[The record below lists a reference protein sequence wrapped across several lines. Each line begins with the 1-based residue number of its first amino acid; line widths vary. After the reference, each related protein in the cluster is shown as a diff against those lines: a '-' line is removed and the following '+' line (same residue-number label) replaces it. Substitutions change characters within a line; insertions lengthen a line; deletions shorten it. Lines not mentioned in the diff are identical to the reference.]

1 MENELNT
8 FFAAAGF
15 IVVADGQA
23 AQLSRKLLLFN
34 LGIHRGDMTDSTEGN
49 LIPGRKVNWNFT
61 WAFLALRLW
70 LGVRALLVGIE
81 KFGSYRSVAMP
92 LIDPSTGQPDA
103 SGVMVNVNIKS
114 YALANYA
121 GIPAALRDKLAHEPL
136 LPKFALVAFD
146 KLLGPAFILT
156 GIMLLVGLGTRLS
169 LLVQALLF
177 VALTIGLVLINQPDG
192 VAYLGIHI
200 GLVAGALLLAEH
212 NRFTVLKK
220 W

>member
-1 MENELNT
+1 LAVDNGSYLKR
-8 FFAAAGF
+8 
-15 IVVADGQA
+15 VP
-23 AQLSRKLLLFN
+23 FN
-34 LGIHRGDMTDSTEGN
+34 LGIDRGDMMNSTETKVD
-49 LIPGRKVNWNFT
+49 PGQDFGRIVHWDFT
-61 WAFLALRLW
+61 FAYLVLRLW
-70 LGVRALLVGIE
+70 LGVRALFVGIQ

-121 GIPAALRDKLAHEPL
+121 GVPAALRDKFAHEPL

-146 KLLGPAFILT
+146 KMLGPLFILT
-156 GIMLLVGLGTRLS
+156 GIMLLIGLGTRLS
-169 LLVQALLF
+169 LLVQALIYI
-177 VALTIGLVLINQPDG
+177 ALTVGLILIDQNDG

-200 GLVAGALLLAEH
+200 GLVSAALLLAQH